1 MLKSLLRVNH
11 LCKYFPVDSGQFSRS
26 KQFVHAVEDVSFSL
40 NTSETL
46 GIVGESGCGKTTTGR
61 LILRLIRPTS
71 GEIFLEDSPNLATLS
86 DHAIRPYRRRMQ
98 MVFQDPFSSLNPRMT
113 VGSIIREPLDIHSI
127 CPPADRP
134 QQVRKILDE
143 VGLPLSSLNRFPHEF
158 SGGQRQRIGIAR
170 ALAVDPR
177 LIIADEPVS
186 ALDVSIQSQI
196 INLLQELQKRH
207 RLSYLFI
214 AHDLSVVAH
223 ISHRV
228 SVMYL
233 GRIVETGTKAELFE
247 NPLHPYTKSLMAAI
261 PNLDPHVRQKSALME
276 GDVPS
281 PANPPAGCPFH
292 PRCNHCMEICR
303 KTPPK
308 PTVFVTNGVEHEVSC
323 HLFSHDKQ
331 TLKKTVA
338 TTQEE

>member
-127 CPPADRP
+127 CPRLIAPNKSGRYSMRLGCHYRRLIVSRMNSVADS
-134 QQVRKILDE
+134 VNAS
-143 VGLPLSSLNRFPHEF
+143 GLPVPLPSTHGSSSQTSR
-158 SGGQRQRIGIAR
+158 
-170 ALAVDPR
+170 
-177 LIIADEPVS
+177 S
-186 ALDVSIQSQI
+186 AHLMFRSSHKSSICYK
-196 INLLQELQKRH
+196 NCKN
-207 RLSYLFI
+207 
-214 AHDLSVVAH
+214 
-223 ISHRV
+223 
-228 SVMYL
+228 
-233 GRIVETGTKAELFE
+233 GTG
-247 NPLHPYTKSLMAAI
+247 
-261 PNLDPHVRQKSALME
+261 
-276 GDVPS
+276 
-281 PANPPAGCPFH
+281 
-292 PRCNHCMEICR
+292 
-303 KTPPK
+303 
-308 PTVFVTNGVEHEVSC
+308 
-323 HLFSHDKQ
+323 
-331 TLKKTVA
+331 
-338 TTQEE
+338 